1 MSQICGLDGHD
12 GWLCFV
18 FYKELNIRYYD
29 QKLFHTNI
37 YKYIH
42 NYGSYFIVEELG
54 FYFFNAHLIQR
65 PYK

>member
-1 MSQICGLDGHD
+1 M
-12 GWLCFV
+12 
-18 FYKELNIRYYD
+18 
-29 QKLFHTNI
+29 